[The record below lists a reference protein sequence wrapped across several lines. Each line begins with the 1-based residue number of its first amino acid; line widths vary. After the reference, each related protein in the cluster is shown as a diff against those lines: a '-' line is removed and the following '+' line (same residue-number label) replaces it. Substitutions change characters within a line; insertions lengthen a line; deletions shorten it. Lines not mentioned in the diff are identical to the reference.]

1 MEGGG
6 EGSFGKN
13 SLTSTILV
21 NFTKMVVFQIPIVY
35 SFMTDVYFQ
44 KQPPAVF
51 CKKGVIK
58 IFPKFT
64 RKHKQFA
71 KFLRKAFL
79 QDTSGRLILYFIA

>member
-13 SLTSTILV
+13 NSTILV
-21 NFTKMVVFQIPIVY
+21 NFTKMVVFQIPIIY

-44 KQPPAVF
+44 KQPPEVF
-51 CKKGVIK
+51 CKKGVLK

-64 RKHKQFA
+64 RKQKQFV
-71 KFLRKAFL
+71 KFLRKALL

>member
-13 SLTSTILV
+13 NSTILV
-21 NFTKMVVFQIPIVY
+21 NFTKMVVFQIPIIY

-44 KQPPAVF
+44 KQPPEVF
-51 CKKGVIK
+51 CKKGVLK
-58 IFPKFT
+58 IFLKFT
-64 RKHKQFA
+64 RKQKQFV
-71 KFLRKAFL
+71 KFLRKALL